1 MAKKRFRSL
10 INYVSKNYLLPSR
23 WRWWRRVA
31 SRFFFY
37 SYSEVQI
44 DLIIKSVCDE
54 IMRLSAR
61 ACGNWKWIE
70 RQTRRG
76 KEKKNIPTIPVSS
89 FFRWNNPEEQIK
101 AVVFTEISRSI
112 VWERIWGLG
121 ASWQVAPFRLYPSL
135 ISIEVAY
142 NREFRHENLTKERA
156 YRKLKRTR
164 INGTFITNQRTSK
177 SIWT

>member
-1 MAKKRFRSL
+1 MMAS
-10 INYVSKNYLLPSR
+10 SR
-23 WRWWRRVA
+23 E
-31 SRFFFY
+31 SRFFLLLFGSSNRFNY
-37 SYSEVQI
+37 KICLRWNHEALGASVRQLEV
-44 DLIIKSVCDE
+44 
-54 IMRLSAR
+54 
-61 ACGNWKWIE
+61 NWKTDE
-70 RQTRRG
+70 KRKR
-76 KEKKNIPTIPVSS
+76 KKNIPTIPVSS

-156 YRKLKRTR
+156 YRKLKWTR
-164 INGTFITNQRTSK
+164 INRTFITNQRTSK